1 MELTRHC
8 ALCENEITSLKK
20 GVTCKLTKKKP
31 DFNKSCRDFK
41 LNEKFEQELLTILLE
56 LERIIKFR
64 KREYLI
70 FCVLLVI
77 GILAIMGSK
86 VFAELHSNS
95 PYYWLNRF
103 IPIAVGITII
113 MGALFNLSSFRN
125 KKKIALTKKNK
136 IDSVLEK
143 YRISYKTKFDYKEKI
158 HGDQNI
164 EITMEYKNWTK
175 KRTTTMAIIN
185 TGFGL

>member
-31 DFNKSCRDFK
+31 DFIKNCRDIK
-41 LNEKFEQELLTILLE
+41 LNDKFEQQLVTILLE
-56 LERIIKFR
+56 LERISKF
-64 KREYLI
+64 KKKEYLT
-70 FCVLLVI
+70 FCVLLVV
-77 GILAIMGSK
+77 GILAIMGNK
-86 VFAELHSNS
+86 FFAEWRPNS

-103 IPIAVGITII
+103 IPIAVGITIL
-113 MGALFNLSSFRN
+113 MGAFFNLSSFRN
-125 KKKIALTKKNK
+125 KQKIAITKKNK
-136 IDSVLEK
+136 IDSVLAE
-143 YRISYKTKFDYKEKI
+143 YRITYKSKFDYKEKI